1 VESLQKVIQE
11 FLEVDITTKSRKQE
25 FINARMIYYKILRDL
40 KYSWTAIG
48 LSVKKNHATIL
59 HAVRVFDDLITYDS
73 ELKKSYE
80 IIKDIYFEGYHEGK
94 DPLFYITR
102 AELITLVK
110 SLENQLKILTLD
122 NESLKKRLKT
132 YKPYDPIVNMCKS
145 RNKKWDGSEVDYITN
160 KLNHILNGI

>member
-1 VESLQKVIQE
+1 
-11 FLEVDITTKSRKQE
+11 
-25 FINARMIYYKILRDL
+25 MIYYKILRDL

-48 LSVKKNHATIL
+48 QSLKKNHATIL
-59 HAVRVFDDLITYDS
+59 HGVRVFEDLITYDS
-73 ELKKSYE
+73 DLKKSYQV
-80 IIKDIYFEGYHEGK
+80 IRDIYFEGYHEGK

-102 AELITLVK
+102 AELITMVK

-132 YKPYDPIVNMCKS
+132 YKTYDPIVNMCKS
-145 RNKKWDGSEVDYITN
+145 RNKKWKDGEVDYIKN